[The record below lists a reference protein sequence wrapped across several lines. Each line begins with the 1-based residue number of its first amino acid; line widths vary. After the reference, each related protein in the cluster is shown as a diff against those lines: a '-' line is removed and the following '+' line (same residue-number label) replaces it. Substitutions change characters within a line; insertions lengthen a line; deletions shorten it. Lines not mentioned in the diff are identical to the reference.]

1 MCNCLIFAMVPLEF
15 VIDYIAYGQIWLY
28 LLTPNLATS
37 MLKFCLRSYEPL
49 QTNIFVYLAS
59 KLG

>member
-1 MCNCLIFAMVPLEF
+1 MVPLEF